1 MAERFSF
8 TVVATGES
16 TADQLREKLLRVEG
30 VSEADVSRQQGRVVL
45 TVEGLAREA
54 LEQRQQERRETATAR
69 LAQHGVSVLN
79 IARHF

>member
-8 TVVATGES
+8 TVVPTGES

-30 VSEADVSRQQGRVVL
+30 ISEADVSRQQGRVVL

-54 LEQRQQERRETATAR
+54 LEQLLEQRGYEVTGFLR
-69 LAQHGVSVLN
+69 G
-79 IARHF
+79 